1 MDSVDSMVSGI
12 KTIKFKKFG
21 TNFELDIDYTGNF
34 LELALYD
41 DAIDDVNRDSM
52 LKSVNLDTDPIWSE
66 SVKLDD

>member
-1 MDSVDSMVSGI
+1 MYGVNSMVSGI

>member
-1 MDSVDSMVSGI
+1 MVSGI

>member
-1 MDSVDSMVSGI
+1 MYGVISMVSGI

>member
-1 MDSVDSMVSGI
+1 MYGVNSMVSGI

-21 TNFELDIDYTGNF
+21 RKFELDIDYTGNF

-41 DAIDDVNRDSM
+41 DEAIDVDRDSM

-66 SVKLDD
+66 SVNLDD